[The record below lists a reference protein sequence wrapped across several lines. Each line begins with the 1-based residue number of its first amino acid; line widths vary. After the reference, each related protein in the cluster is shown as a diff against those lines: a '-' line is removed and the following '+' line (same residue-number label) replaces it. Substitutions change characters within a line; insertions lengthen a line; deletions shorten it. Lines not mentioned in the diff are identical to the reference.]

1 MDSRDVRTYISV
13 DLVSVD
19 LVRVL
24 LKDKE
29 RFRVWLLLAFDGYGY
44 KQFLLL

>member
-1 MDSRDVRTYISV
+1 
-13 DLVSVD
+13 
-19 LVRVL
+19 

-44 KQFLLL
+44 KQFLLLWL